1 MIDASCPART
11 AARADRNPADRPS
24 SPGRRRF
31 VLGAVGAGLLAGCA
45 QLSPVASGQ
54 VVVRQRLV
62 VDVDQPW
69 NQFETTLDDGT
80 PTWTREG
87 ITVDALKFYVGLKN
101 GDLIAPTPSEPKG
114 QAPIAYKA
122 GMQAADVVALF
133 ERLYSRGGSTFTL
146 ERVAPDTFVGVPG
159 YRFEFAS
166 LRQSDDVRLKGVGWF
181 AIRDGELWAI
191 TFTAPRLAFF
201 PAGIGSAESIARS
214 ARIKV

>member
-1 MIDASCPART
+1 MTDTACTARTPPRAGGTRADAS
-11 AARADRNPADRPS
+11 
-24 SPGRRRF
+24 PGVTRRRL
-31 VLGAVGAGLLAGCA
+31 VLGAAAAGWLAGCA
-45 QLSPVASGQ
+45 QLSPIASGQ

-69 NQFETTLDDGT
+69 NQFEHSLDDGT

-87 ITVDALKFYVGLKN
+87 ITVDALKFYVGLKS

-114 QAPIAYKA
+114 QAPLAYKA

-146 ERVAPDTFVGVPG
+146 EKVAPDTFVGVPG

-181 AIRDGELWAI
+181 AVRDGELWAI

-201 PAGIGSAESIARS
+201 PAGIGSAEAIARS
-214 ARIKV
+214 ARIKA